1 MGMLHEG
8 HCALIR
14 AAAGSGKPVI
24 VSVFVNP
31 TQFGPNEDYSR
42 YPRQP
47 EQDVELAAEAGAD
60 IVFMP
65 DEASIYPPAGG
76 VKPPPLPLVTTEP
89 KLEDR
94 CRPGHFAGVCLVVAR
109 LFDLLR
115 PSAAYFGEK
124 DYQQLLAMR
133 QMVAASDRWPDLS
146 IKGCPTVREPDGL
159 ALSSRNV
166 YLDAAQREQALGLR
180 RALQAAADGED
191 AMRSVLDEHT
201 LHTEYAVIR
210 NANTLLE
217 GPGPQR
223 ALIAAKVGTTRL
235 IDNAAVG
242 AGQ

>member
-1 MGMLHEG
+1 M
-8 HCALIR
+8 
-14 AAAGSGKPVI
+14 
-24 VSVFVNP
+24 
-31 TQFGPNEDYSR
+31 
-42 YPRQP
+42 
-47 EQDVELAAEAGAD
+47 
-60 IVFMP
+60 
-65 DEASIYPPAGG
+65 
-76 VKPPPLPLVTTEP
+76 
-89 KLEDR
+89 
-94 CRPGHFAGVCLVVAR
+94 
-109 LFDLLR
+109 
-115 PSAAYFGEK
+115 
-124 DYQQLLAMR
+124 
-133 QMVAASDRWPDLS
+133 
-146 IKGCPTVREPDGL
+146 REPDGL